1 MTIWTRTFVLA
12 TVVNF
17 LVSLV
22 FFMLMVT
29 MATYA
34 AESFAASDATAGLAA
49 SIFIIGAFVV
59 RPFAGR
65 FLDAVGRRRML
76 LVGLGVFTVASFLY
90 VPADNLGLLLA
101 VRMLH
106 GAGMGASHTA
116 ISASIMTVL
125 PPARRSEGMGYFTLS
140 GTVATAIGPV
150 ISLTVLRLGSIT
162 WLFGLGAVLSTAALL
177 LALGLRFP
185 GPVRHVEVAGHAG
198 DRAHGRM
205 GGFMERSVLP
215 IASMMLL
222 LGIAFT
228 GVLTYVSTH
237 AAALDLTAAL
247 SGFFLVYSGVI
258 AVSRLFV
265 GRLHDVR
272 GDNVIVYPALVS
284 MAAGMVVLALA
295 SSGIA
300 LLVAGGLLGLG
311 MGTLQSSAHVIAVSV
326 APLHRVGLAT
336 STLFIMMDLGVGLGP
351 LALGPVIAQWG
362 LPTMYLGLSALVVAA
377 GVVYHLGHGRGPR
390 VSRPAQTVEA

>member
-1 MTIWTRTFVLA
+1 MRIWTRTFVLA

-34 AESFAASDATAGLAA
+34 GERFSASDSVAGLAA
-49 SIFIIGAFVV
+49 SIFIVGALVV

-65 FLDAVGRRRML
+65 FLDVVGRRRML
-76 LVGLGVFTVASFLY
+76 LLGLGVFSVASFLY

-106 GAGMGASHTA
+106 GAGLGASHTA
-116 ISASIMTVL
+116 IAASIMTVL

-140 GTVATAIGPV
+140 GTVATAVGPA
-150 ISLTVLRLGSIT
+150 IALAVLQLGAVE
-162 WLFGLGAVLSTAALL
+162 WLFGFGAVLSTGALL
-177 LALGLRFP
+177 LAFGLRFP
-185 GPVRHVEVAGHAG
+185 LPGRDGGETGPIG
-198 DRAHGRM
+198 DRARSGV
-205 GGFMERSVLP
+205 GGFLEPSVLP

-228 GVLTYVSTH
+228 GMLSYVSTH
-237 AAALDLTAAL
+237 AAALDLTGAL

-265 GRLHDVR
+265 GRLHDAR

-284 MAAGMVVLALA
+284 MAAGLVVLALA
-295 SSGIA
+295 SSGVA

-362 LPTMYLGLSALVVAA
+362 LGAMYLGLSALVLVAA
-377 GVVYHLGHGRGPR
+377 GVYHLGHGRGRGGAGSP
-390 VSRPAQTVEA
+390 SL

>member
-1 MTIWTRTFVLA
+1 MTIWTRTFILA

-34 AESFAASDATAGLAA
+34 AERFSAADSMAGLAA
-49 SIFIIGAFVV
+49 SIFIVGALLV

-65 FLDAVGRRRML
+65 FLDVVGRRRML
-76 LVGLGVFTVASFLY
+76 LLGLGVFALASLLY
-90 VPADNLGLLLA
+90 IPADNLSLLLA

-106 GAGMGASHTA
+106 GAGLGAAHTA

-125 PPARRSEGMGYFTLS
+125 PRARRSEGMGYFTLS
-140 GTVATAIGPV
+140 GTVATAVGPM
-150 ISLTVLRLGSIT
+150 IALAVLQLGVVE
-162 WLFGLGAVLSTAALL
+162 WLFALSTALSTAALL
-177 LALGLRFP
+177 LALGLRLP
-185 GPVRHVEVAGHAG
+185 GPGGDGAETGPANVRV
-198 DRAHGRM
+198 

-222 LGIAFT
+222 LGVAFA
-228 GVLTYVSTH
+228 GVLTFVSTH
-237 AAALDLTAAL
+237 AAALDLASAL
-247 SGFFLVYSGVI
+247 GGFFLVYSAVI

-265 GRLHDVR
+265 GRLHDAR

-284 MAAGMVVLALA
+284 LTAGLVVLALA
-295 SSGIA
+295 STSVA

-351 LALGPVIAQWG
+351 LALGAVIGQWG
-362 LPTMYLGLSALVVAA
+362 LPAMYLGLSALVLVAA
-377 GVVYHLGHGRGPR
+377 GVYHLGHGRRFGGA
-390 VSRPAQTVEA
+390 V

>member
-34 AESFAASDATAGLAA
+34 GERFSAADSMAGLAA
-49 SIFIIGAFVV
+49 SIFIVGALVV

-65 FLDAVGRRRML
+65 FLDVVGRRRML
-76 LVGLGVFTVASFLY
+76 LIGLGVFTVASFLY

-106 GAGMGASHTA
+106 GAGLGASHTA
-116 ISASIMTVL
+116 IAASIMTVL

-140 GTVATAIGPV
+140 GTVATAIGPA
-150 ISLTVLRLGSIT
+150 IALAVLQLGAVE
-162 WLFGLGAVLSTAALL
+162 WLFGFGAVLSTAAFL
-177 LALGLRFP
+177 LAFGLRFP
-185 GPVRHVEVAGHAG
+185 GPGRDGGETGPAG
-198 DRAHGRM
+198 DRAHSRAS
-205 GGFMERSVLP
+205 GFVERSVLP

-237 AAALDLTAAL
+237 AAALDLTGAL

-265 GRLHDVR
+265 GRLHDAR

-284 MAAGMVVLALA
+284 MAAGLVVLALA
-295 SSGIA
+295 SSGVA

-311 MGTLQSSAHVIAVSV
+311 MGTLLSSAHVIAVSV

-362 LPTMYLGLSALVVAA
+362 LAVMYLGLSALVLVAA
-377 GVVYHLGHGRGPR
+377 GVYHLGHGRRRGGAGSP
-390 VSRPAQTVEA
+390 SL